1 MVGIGYEKEILKG
14 IGISLSAN
22 YGFALTN
29 TFATPNYQHKIDQ
42 LGLQM
47 MVVKKLK

>member
-1 MVGIGYEKEILKG
+1 MIVGIGYEKELIKG

-22 YGFALTN
+22 YGFALNN
-29 TFATPNYQHKIDQ
+29 TFATQNYQHKIGQ

-47 MVVKKLK
+47 MVVKKI